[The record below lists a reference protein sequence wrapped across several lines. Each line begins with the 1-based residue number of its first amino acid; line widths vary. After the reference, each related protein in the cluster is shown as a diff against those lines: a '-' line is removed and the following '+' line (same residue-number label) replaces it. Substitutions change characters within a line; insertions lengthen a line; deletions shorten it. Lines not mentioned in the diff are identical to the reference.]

1 MLPNLRKSWKRVHE
15 AMGYFNVFI
24 GFFDGTGTSEVNT
37 GRFYGLRGDAEKF
50 RGQSPAEGAL
60 KAKCLSIPAVFTEEI
75 TPASVPM
82 ARIGWIT
89 GIVASGRAYRVTY
102 HLPAGLPSIR
112 ADRLAEALGLT
123 NTPRT
128 VGDMQHSKW
137 QLLEG
142 DLFRTLFDAGLLDN
156 AAPTVFA
163 PVREPVDPCLISA
176 MMPFS
181 REYDAVY
188 TAIMAAAEK
197 SGGRCERADNV
208 WEHSAIIQDIY
219 SLIYKSAVVVCDFSG
234 KNPNVFY
241 EAGIAHSLG
250 RPVIPIV
257 QHTADIP
264 FDLQHHRA
272 IVYHNN
278 SEGLVQLNTQLV
290 KRIGTL
296 LAS

>member
-1 MLPNLRKSWKRVHE
+1 M
-15 AMGYFNVFI
+15 AYFNVII
-24 GFFDGTGTSEVNT
+24 GFFDGSGTSQVPT
-37 GRFYGLRGDAEKF
+37 GRFLGLRGDVEKF
-50 RGQSPAEGAL
+50 RGQSPAEGNL

-75 TPASVPM
+75 SLASVPI

-89 GIVASGRAYRVTY
+89 GIVANGRTYRVTY
-102 HLPAGLPSIR
+102 DLPAGLPLIR

-128 VGDMQHSKW
+128 VGEMQHSKW

-142 DLFRTLFDAGLLDN
+142 DLFKTLFEAGLLGS

-163 PVREPVDPCLISA
+163 PVREPMNPQLVSA

-188 TAIMAAAEK
+188 ETIVAAVQGA
-197 SGGRCERADNV
+197 GGECKRADNV
-208 WEHSAIIQDIY
+208 WEHSTIIQDIY

-257 QHTADIP
+257 QHAADIP
-264 FDLQHHRA
+264 FDLQQHRT
-272 IVYHNN
+272 IIYHSN
-278 SEGLVQLNTQLV
+278 SEGLEGLKARLSQ
-290 KRIGTL
+290 RIATL
-296 LAS
+296 LQS